1 MTSKAKE
8 IISYSFLH
16 IFANDR
22 TIDENE
28 LAFIERLALEDNVV
42 DEDEKRALSGIF
54 ARVTEDIVTKDVWE
68 EINQFKKKYEID

>member
-8 IISYSFLH
+8 IIGYSFLH

-28 LAFIERLALEDNVV
+28 LAFIERLALEDGIV
-42 DEDEKRALSGIF
+42 DDQEKEVLKGIF
-54 ARVTEDIVTKDVWE
+54 ARVSEDMVTAEVWE
-68 EINQFKKKYEID
+68 EIQRFKLQHNIG